1 MQMSAL
7 DLVSVAPGFAD
18 PVFESQATFRGC
30 LAALATPGTLVSLGT
45 GLEALPGVDGAAG
58 ALLLSLLDQDTRI
71 WLSPGVADSR
81 IATSLK
87 FHTGCSLAASPGE
100 ADFALVADA
109 GELPALDAFSAG
121 SQEYPE
127 RSATVVLQVPGILDS
142 GWRHGEGGWRLS
154 GPGIRGEV
162 RLSVP
167 ALGAEFLRQW
177 ERNRASFP
185 RGVDLYL
192 SCGERLCGLPR
203 TTRIDACVD
212 ARIGQERG

>member
-1 MQMSAL
+1 MSAL

-30 LAALATPGTLVSLGT
+30 LAALATPGTLVSLGA
-45 GLEALPGVDGAAG
+45 GLDALPNVDAAAG
-58 ALLLSLLDQDTRI
+58 ALLLSLLDQDTRL

-81 IATSLK
+81 IAASLK

-109 GELPALDAFSAG
+109 DELPPLDAFSAG

-127 RSATVVLQVPGILDS
+127 RSATVVLQVPAIIDS
-142 GWRHGEGGWRLS
+142 GWRNDADGWRLS
-154 GPGIRGEV
+154 GPGIRGKA

-167 ALGAEFLRQW
+167 VLGVAFLRQW
-177 ERNRASFP
+177 ELNGARFP

-203 TTRIDACVD
+203 TTRIEA
-212 ARIGQERG
+212 